1 MGNESFGMED
11 SQNMGLYSL
20 LSAGLKHRDTM
31 VLGFFTDNFT
41 PYTADE
47 KEGIL
52 GRSKILGV
60 PVLVV
65 DHLYH

>member
-11 SQNMGLYSL
+11 SQKIGLYSL

-41 PYTADE
+41 PYT
-47 KEGIL
+47 
-52 GRSKILGV
+52 
-60 PVLVV
+60 
-65 DHLYH
+65 LYS